1 MTSGAFVAAA
11 DREQTDHGVLYSAN
25 LMRMGY
31 LRTIVCITVILGV
44 AAARGQSYDPAAVR
58 MFHELGERPEPL
70 DRYLYLQKLEPN
82 LSLSNRMLAAQ
93 MSSFALSEL
102 GLYSRAV
109 LAFPLKIS
117 PVPGLEL
124 PAANDWRGEDALT
137 AIAAAAASRRIVMVN
152 EVHHNAQTRAFTLQ
166 LLPRLRALGYTHL
179 AIEALGDDPELAE
192 RGYPVRSSGS
202 EYLQE
207 PLYGEIVREGIKLGF
222 VLVPYDADAVGGST
236 EAREAGQARNLYD
249 RVFRK
254 TPDARLVVAAGYA
267 HVDKAVGRLG
277 NARPMAMTL
286 AKLTGIEPLSV
297 DQAQF
302 VEAEGKDD
310 DYHQLIA
317 RYPSDKPEVL
327 IDKASGRLWSA
338 APKLYD
344 ISVISPRSLTL
355 NALGAAEV
363 DDPVHGRYRIL
374 SNGVQMATQAFVA
387 FNQMQRPSWLELGGQ
402 RRPYPVDTRLCREQS
417 PCVVDAHYAGETDQ
431 AIPADIYL
439 FLKPT
444 SSTKLYLRPGQYRLR
459 ARNDRGR
466 TLSQSLIA
474 VPAG

>member
-1 MTSGAFVAAA
+1 
-11 DREQTDHGVLYSAN
+11 
-25 LMRMGY
+25 MRIVC
-31 LRTIVCITVILGV
+31 LRTIVCSAMILCI
-44 AAARGQSYDPAAVR
+44 AAAHGQSYDQAAVR
-58 MFHELGERPEPL
+58 MFHELSERPEPL
-70 DRYLYLQKLEPN
+70 DRYLYLQKAAPH
-82 LSLSNRMLAAQ
+82 LSVSNRVLAAQ

-102 GLYSRAV
+102 GQYSLAV

-117 PVPGLEL
+117 PVPGLIPPE
-124 PAANDWRGEDALT
+124 AADWRAEDALN
-137 AIAAAAASRRIVMVN
+137 AVAREAADRRIVMVN

-166 LLPRLRALGYTHL
+166 LLPRLRLLGFTHL
-179 AIEALGDDPELAE
+179 AIEALGDDPGLSK

-207 PLYGEIVREGIKLGF
+207 PLYGEIVREGLKLGF

-254 TPDARLVVAAGYA
+254 SPDARLVVAAGYA
-267 HVDKAVGRLG
+267 HIDKAVGRLG
-277 NARPMAMTL
+277 KAKPMAMTL
-286 AKLTGIEPLSV
+286 AELTGIEPLSI

-317 RYPSDKPEVL
+317 RFPSDTPEVL
-327 IDKASGRLWSA
+327 IDKSSGRLWSA
-338 APKLYD
+338 APKIYD

-374 SNGVQMATQAFVA
+374 SNGVQMATQAFAA
-387 FNQMQRPSWLELGGQ
+387 FNQMQRPAWLELGGE
-402 RRPYPVDTRLCREQS
+402 RRPYLVDTRLCREQS
-417 PCVVDAHYAGETDQ
+417 PCVVDAHYLGETDQ
-431 AIPADIYL
+431 ATPADIYL
-439 FLKPT
+439 FLKTT

-459 ARNDRGR
+459 ARNDHGR
-466 TLSQSLIA
+466 ILSQSLIA
-474 VPAG
+474 VPGR